1 MHNQLEGLLVK
12 AEREEGEIG
21 EALHQF
27 EIRKQEMSG
36 RFKKIEETA
45 IEAVK
50 DIIRLLREVSE
61 QEW

>member
-36 RFKKIEETA
+36 RFKKVEETA
-45 IEAVK
+45 IEALK
-50 DIIRLLREVSE
+50 DILR
-61 QEW
+61 